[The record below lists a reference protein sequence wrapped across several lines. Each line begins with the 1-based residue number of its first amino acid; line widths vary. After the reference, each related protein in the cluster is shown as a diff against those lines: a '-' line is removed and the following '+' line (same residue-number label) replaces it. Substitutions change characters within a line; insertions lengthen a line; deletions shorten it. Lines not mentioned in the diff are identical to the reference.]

1 MKLENNAKLIDMV
14 VKQQALKISH
24 TSALVD
30 KNVTIATVK
39 RASRNTV
46 ERGASLKKGVRVA
59 IQNAKSNDKLAEDR
73 KKRSYDM
80 ARHVRYIKGDLE
92 DSIDKSNCIQV
103 QKRSVELRIGHL
115 DRELLYI
122 KVEMKVQ
129 IYLSLVSH

>member
-80 ARHVRYIKGDLE
+80 ARHVRYIKDNLE
-92 DSIDKSNCIQV
+92 D
-103 QKRSVELRIGHL
+103 
-115 DRELLYI
+115 
-122 KVEMKVQ
+122 
-129 IYLSLVSH
+129 